1 MSHNIFSSL
10 WSNFV
15 LFFLLKLSVFP
26 FPINFC
32 WVNKTCIWSVPTALY
47 YCNSKKIQFSF
58 QLAQI
63 STEAVSQPTMQP
75 GSKAGQSQGSWFC
88 LIVDLYLK
96 WSLVVSDPILK
107 NENVAEQFLLI
118 GAIDF
123 NGWSHIDQSGTFF
136 YQTMITI
143 AIGDQRNA
151 RFDPELKLLNSYKE
165 KAKLKIS
172 WHSEF

>member
-1 MSHNIFSSL
+1 MSSFSSTALLLINSAVCAAELYCSANFFVLFLLCDKTFKNHPKMSHNIFSSL

-107 NENVAEQFLLI
+107 NENVA
-118 GAIDF
+118 
-123 NGWSHIDQSGTFF
+123 
-136 YQTMITI
+136 
-143 AIGDQRNA
+143 
-151 RFDPELKLLNSYKE
+151 
-165 KAKLKIS
+165 
-172 WHSEF
+172 

>member
-1 MSHNIFSSL
+1 MC
-10 WSNFV
+10 
-15 LFFLLKLSVFP
+15 LL
-26 FPINFC
+26 
-32 WVNKTCIWSVPTALY
+32 LY
-47 YCNSKKIQFSF
+47 FCNSKKIQFSF

-136 YQTMITI
+136 DQTMITI

-165 KAKLKIS
+165 KTKLKIS
-172 WHSEF
+172 WPRN